1 MKSFKEYTDW
11 SKETGYIK
19 TTSVVGSGGKGGTTE
34 YVKGHRAMI
43 DWVDKK
49 GQKYKSLIPPV
60 QYKPAKNKNKLKGYI
75 KDFIRDVMDKGGSIK
90 KIDDKHQ

>member
-11 SKETGYIK
+11 SKETGYVK
-19 TTSVVGSGGKGGTTE
+19 SSGGVGSGGKGGTTE
-34 YVKGHRAMI
+34 VVKGNRAMI

-49 GQKYKSLIPPV
+49 GQKYKSLIPPI

-75 KDFIRDVMDKGGSIK
+75 KDFIRDVMSKGGSIK
-90 KIDDKHQ
+90 KIDDKQ